1 MLNNEFVPAELFCN
15 TYNINV
21 AVVKSWQKI
30 GLVELVELDEKS
42 YIPHDQLRKMEQ
54 LLRLHF
60 DLDIQLED
68 VDVVFNLIEKVK
80 ELQNENMILKGLLNN
95 QMP

>member
-15 TYNINV
+15 TYSINV
-21 AVVKSWQKI
+21 TVVESWQKM
-30 GLVELVELDEKS
+30 GLVEMVELEEKS
-42 YIPHDQLRKMEQ
+42 YIPHDQLHKMEQ

-68 VDVVFNLIEKVK
+68 IDVVFNLIEKVK
-80 ELQNENMILKGLLNN
+80 ELQSENMTLRGLLKN